1 MTPLHE
7 LWLPERTPLI
17 ARLHEFRND
26 VVGVAA
32 FLDECEERGIDIPL
46 LKVATELW
54 AYGRDLTHYLLF
66 LHAVRSAPVWLGRVW
81 LGRHASPTVPGAVP
95 RTHRVD
101 VGVEMSLSCSE
112 PTLLVSLSHTTEAIR
127 TRSIVHEPAAV
138 LAHRQDGPPITIDQ
152 FRYDDRY
159 HPPKTY
165 AVQLM
170 LTLRHLVN
178 PAIDQTVHHIEK
190 LIRQGMTDRM

>member
-7 LWLPERTPLI
+7 LRLPEKTPLI
-17 ARLHEFRND
+17 DRLLEFRDD

-46 LKVATELW
+46 LRVMPELW

-66 LHAVRSAPVWLGRVW
+66 LHAVRSAPVWLGSD
-81 LGRHASPTVPGAVP
+81 GRPIVPGAVP

-170 LTLRHLVN
+170 PTLRHLVN

>member
-7 LWLPERTPLI
+7 LRLPEKTPLI
-17 ARLHEFRND
+17 DRLLEFRDD

-46 LKVATELW
+46 LRVMPELW

-66 LHAVRSAPVWLGRVW
+66 LHVVRSAPVWLGRD
-81 LGRHASPTVPGAVP
+81 GRPIVPGAVP

-159 HPPKTY
+159 HPPKSY

>member
-7 LWLPERTPLI
+7 LRLPEKTPLI
-17 ARLHEFRND
+17 DRLLEFRDD

-46 LKVATELW
+46 LRVMPELW

-66 LHAVRSAPVWLGRVW
+66 LHAVRSAPVWLGRD
-81 LGRHASPTVPGAVP
+81 GRPIVPGAVP

-159 HPPKTY
+159 HPPKSY

-170 LTLRHLVN
+170 LTLQHLVN

>member
-7 LWLPERTPLI
+7 LWLPEKTPLI
-17 ARLHEFRND
+17 ARLHEFRDD

-46 LKVATELW
+46 LKVVPELW

-66 LHAVRSAPVWLGRVW
+66 LHAVRSAPVWLGSD
-81 LGRHASPTVPGAVP
+81 GRPITPGAVP

-101 VGVEMSLSCSE
+101 VRVEMLSRFE
-112 PTLLVSLSHTTEAIR
+112 QTLVVSLSHTTEAIR
-127 TRSIVHEPAAV
+127 TRSIV

-165 AVQLM
+165 HVQLM
-170 LTLRHLVN
+170 LTLQHLVN